1 MSEIRVDPGDPAALS
16 VNGELNFSTVPA
28 LLERG
33 AALLAGHAGA
43 AVRLDLGGVTRA
55 DSAGLALLIEW
66 LRVARR
72 NRASI
77 EIRNMPAQLRAIA
90 RVSGLDAILPAGG
103 ADGTR

>member
-1 MSEIRVDPGDPAALS
+1 MSEIRVDPGDPAVLNVS
-16 VNGELNFSTVPA
+16 GELNFSTVPA

-33 AALLAGHAGA
+33 SALLAGCEGQ
-43 AVRLDLGGVTRA
+43 VRLDLGGVTRA

-72 NRASI
+72 GRARL

-90 RVSGLDAILPAGG
+90 RVSGLDSILPMGG
-103 ADGTR
+103 ADEIK

>member
-33 AALLAGHAGA
+33 SALLAGRAGA
-43 AVRLDLGGVTRA
+43 IRLDLGGVTRA

-72 NRASI
+72 NHASI

-103 ADGTR
+103 ADETR